1 MRYTYNVYS
10 GDGTL
15 VEAQLNSE
23 EEAQTVIAHLGDA
36 GVDTRDFNIK
46 QVEHYTTTGLGRD
59 PDLH

>member
-15 VEAQLNSE
+15 VEAQLNTE
-23 EEAQTVIAHLGDA
+23 EEAHVVIAHLRDS
-36 GVDTRDFNIK
+36 GVDVVDFEVK
-46 QVEHYTTTGLGRD
+46 QIEHYTTTGLGRD